1 MVLVDTSIWI
11 NHLRTG
17 NRQLEILLLDSEVT
31 CHPYIIGELA
41 CGNLKNRD
49 EILDLLQALP
59 IASTIAPDEFLF
71 FVDQHRL
78 IGLGIG
84 FVDIHL
90 LASALLSALRLWTGD
105 RRLRTAASKLGITFP
120 SPF

>member
-11 NHLRTG
+11 DHLRTG
-17 NRQLEILLLDSEVT
+17 NRRLEILLLDSEVA

-59 IASTIAPDEFLF
+59 IAPTIAPDEFLF

-78 IGLGIG
+78 MGLGIG

-90 LASALLSALRLWTGD
+90 LASALLSDLRLWTGD
-105 RRLRTAASKLGITFP
+105 RRLRAAASTLGITFP

>member
-11 NHLRTG
+11 DHLRIG
-17 NRQLEILLLDSEVT
+17 NQRLETLLFDTEVA

-59 IASTIAPDEFLF
+59 SAPTIAPDEFLF
-71 FVDQHRL
+71 FVDRHRL
-78 IGLGIG
+78 MGQGIG
-84 FVDIHL
+84 FVDVHL
-90 LASALLSALRLWTGD
+90 LASALLSDLLLWTGD
-105 RRLRTAASKLGITFP
+105 KRLLTTTSRFGIDFP
-120 SPF
+120 DP